1 MEHIFLVL
9 QEVDSGLLLG
19 TALGYDSHELASII
33 CAGICEHSSGS
44 SQNAQSSCMGDERS
58 RPQTLP
64 TLSSPFILMDEHK
77 HEEKQKETL
86 CFALSI
92 LERMSS
98 KLLSPNPTVDCSVY
112 YKDILRTSLEDM
124 HLMSKLVSLFS
135 IQDALLSHL
144 AVKCVSSV
152 VLFQLLESNTF
163 NSIWQQK
170 CFQTFQ
176 RGCPCN
182 EMDSCLWSLTTVV
195 KGVMKGLYK
204 CKREI
209 LDKLLVAF
217 DPVLPDLYTGLL
229 SCGGPGSD
237 IAACQIDSCNLETI
251 HMAFVDL
258 LEVLTAARVRLHI
271 CSMSQR
277 LLYQRA
283 SVFLHL
289 VDSPA
294 LYAVKKKV
302 LLLLKRVLLEK
313 AGDDLCIGE
322 VPPSAQ
328 VDGQMTPDLWAL
340 ADSVLRSAST
350 GWVQRISVSGK
361 ASLFGG
367 TSASGPGSR
376 EGPDFV
382 MLRAVSLVL
391 LKSLEYKVQQVSK
404 QGSLCPVDIQSYLC
418 PLMVFLSQHLP
429 QSRQLCHSCAWVS
442 LVFGDQDDDMIEAA
456 MTLMLLYLYQK
467 RVNATSDEDACSTGY
482 NPHCLFIY
490 LLKSVAF
497 DHSVLLDFL
506 ISTETC
512 FLEYFVKYLKFL
524 RENWEGFRR
533 SCLYTQGSDT
543 LEQKSGSSGQ
553 ESTMRSKLP
562 ANHANPQF
570 NRSPASGAT
579 KSMFCPL
586 VDYGSSDESE
596 AEEPSVSDGP
606 LGRPQDEGP
615 ELNCAAAG
623 GRSLCLPEHAA
634 EKAGDDHLTPDSMCE
649 KTVMCLQELRKVI
662 VRLQKRNLFPYKPA
676 SLLRLLMQIET
687 KSGFGDGSQC

>member
-44 SQNAQSSCMGDERS
+44 SQNAQSSCMGDESS

-124 HLMSKLVSLFS
+124 NLMSKLVSLFS

-195 KGVMKGLYK
+195 KGMMKGLYK
-204 CKREI
+204 CKR
-209 LDKLLVAF
+209 
-217 DPVLPDLYTGLL
+217 
-229 SCGGPGSD
+229 
-237 IAACQIDSCNLETI
+237 
-251 HMAFVDL
+251 
-258 LEVLTAARVRLHI
+258 
-271 CSMSQR
+271 
-277 LLYQRA
+277 
-283 SVFLHL
+283 
-289 VDSPA
+289 
-294 LYAVKKKV
+294 
-302 LLLLKRVLLEK
+302 
-313 AGDDLCIGE
+313 
-322 VPPSAQ
+322 
-328 VDGQMTPDLWAL
+328 
-340 ADSVLRSAST
+340 
-350 GWVQRISVSGK
+350 
-361 ASLFGG
+361 
-367 TSASGPGSR
+367 
-376 EGPDFV
+376 
-382 MLRAVSLVL
+382 
-391 LKSLEYKVQQVSK
+391 
-404 QGSLCPVDIQSYLC
+404 GSLCPVDIQSYLC

-553 ESTMRSKLP
+553 ESTMGSKLP

-623 GRSLCLPEHAA
+623 GRSLCLPERAA

-649 KTVMCLQELRKVI
+649 KTVMCLQELRKVV
-662 VRLQKRNLFPYKPA
+662 VRLQKRNLFPYKPT

>member
-1 MEHIFLVL
+1 
-9 QEVDSGLLLG
+9 
-19 TALGYDSHELASII
+19 
-33 CAGICEHSSGS
+33 
-44 SQNAQSSCMGDERS
+44 
-58 RPQTLP
+58 
-64 TLSSPFILMDEHK
+64 
-77 HEEKQKETL
+77 
-86 CFALSI
+86 
-92 LERMSS
+92 
-98 KLLSPNPTVDCSVY
+98 
-112 YKDILRTSLEDM
+112 
-124 HLMSKLVSLFS
+124 
-135 IQDALLSHL
+135 
-144 AVKCVSSV
+144 
-152 VLFQLLESNTF
+152 
-163 NSIWQQK
+163 
-170 CFQTFQ
+170 
-176 RGCPCN
+176 
-182 EMDSCLWSLTTVV
+182 
-195 KGVMKGLYK
+195 
-204 CKREI
+204 
-209 LDKLLVAF
+209 
-217 DPVLPDLYTGLL
+217 
-229 SCGGPGSD
+229 
-237 IAACQIDSCNLETI
+237 
-251 HMAFVDL
+251 MAFVDL

-322 VPPSAQ
+322 VQPSAQ

-367 TSASGPGSR
+367 TSASAPGSC

-553 ESTMRSKLP
+553 ESTMGSKLP

-623 GRSLCLPEHAA
+623 GRSLCLPERAA

-649 KTVMCLQELRKVI
+649 KTVMCLQELRKVV
-662 VRLQKRNLFPYKPA
+662 VRLQKRNLFPYKPT